1 MTGFNR
7 GQGVPLQRG
16 AARATT
22 NSYKMLYRLIIVEFT
37 GLTFTSVTYFMDFP
51 S

>member
-22 NSYKMLYRLIIVEFT
+22 NSYKMLYRL
-37 GLTFTSVTYFMDFP
+37 GLLQWCAQAS
-51 S
+51 